1 MLIQLLLGTA
11 PTLILQSSVKLLEE
25 PRMTNCPPWLHTCS
39 DTLTES
45 LEPYHN
51 HACDTGLLQVA
62 EATHPVPGKTAF
74 PWQTVIQWL
83 DRHDE
88 SVRDFTALTT
98 RMSTVMGNS
107 DSLFRLFSSCRDKKE
122 SVQTCHTEPH
132 TAIRKEN
139 SAMHESLLERS
150 KWQTA
155 AILLQ
160 IKLLRSWT
168 QGPTVKKLTSLC
180 LRGPIWES

>member
-74 PWQTVIQWL
+74 PWQTVIQ
-83 DRHDE
+83 
-88 SVRDFTALTT
+88 
-98 RMSTVMGNS
+98 
-107 DSLFRLFSSCRDKKE
+107 
-122 SVQTCHTEPH
+122 
-132 TAIRKEN
+132 
-139 SAMHESLLERS
+139 
-150 KWQTA
+150 
-155 AILLQ
+155 
-160 IKLLRSWT
+160 
-168 QGPTVKKLTSLC
+168 
-180 LRGPIWES
+180 